1 MQNEIKLLN
10 VKLDYLTDGNRR
22 LHGLY
27 DVRGERIKNLEYEL
41 DTCQN
46 QNSGNQ
52 VLERMIEGID
62 QNTLSNRYI
71 LYPVLLYSPYY
82 MAHIIWIMYT
92 DIHHMV

>member
-10 VKLDYLTDGNRR
+10 VKLDYLTDGNRK

-27 DVRGERIKNLEYEL
+27 DVRGERIKNLENEL

-46 QNSGNQ
+46 QNSDNQ
-52 VLERMIEGID
+52 VLERVIEGID

-71 LYPVLLYSPYY
+71 LYPVLLYCPYN
-82 MAHIIWIMYT
+82 MDHVPGMLIFITW
-92 DIHHMV
+92 

>member
-27 DVRGERIKNLEYEL
+27 DQRGERIQNLENEL

-52 VLERMIEGID
+52 VLERVIEGND

-71 LYPVLLYSPYY
+71 LYPVLLYGPYNMDHVY
-82 MAHIIWIMYT
+82 WYLLYGN
-92 DIHHMV
+92 V